1 MLLVSKEHQFTYY
14 VEKETKTKIT
24 ILGTWSWTTA
34 LARVLK
40 ANGQYVML
48 YGIDQNE
55 IEDINIRHCNYKYFK
70 DVRLEEN
77 IIASPSLNDIIKD
90 ADYLLNIIATQ
101 YVINV
106 FEQVKPFLKKKIIV
120 INASME
126 FDINTNMRMSDTIRS
141 VLDENATLQETIASL
156 MSIVLKAE

>member
-1 MLLVSKEHQFTYY
+1 
-14 VEKETKTKIT
+14 
-24 ILGTWSWTTA
+24 
-34 LARVLK
+34 
-40 ANGQYVML
+40 ML

-77 IIASPSLNDIIKD
+77 IIASPPSLNDIIKD

-141 VLDENATLQETIASL
+141 VLVENATLQETITSL

>member
-1 MLLVSKEHQFTYY
+1 
-14 VEKETKTKIT
+14 
-24 ILGTWSWTTA
+24 
-34 LARVLK
+34 
-40 ANGQYVML
+40 ML

-156 MSIVLKAE
+156 MLIVLKAE